1 MSYTITKTNG
11 TTLGTILDG
20 TINTSF
26 TSLTL
31 IGRNYANYG
40 EIIANDLVALLE
52 NFAYSSEPAN
62 PLAGQ
67 LYWNTTDKRL
77 RVYTGTAF
85 KIVSSCTAQTTAPT
99 TTVAGDLWWD
109 TTYSQLYIYN
119 GTDPYSAAGWI
130 LVGPQRDGSGAV
142 WEQITDNASIVH
154 DVLSIKLN
162 NARTSIISRDSEF
175 TPANAI
181 AGYTTIK
188 AGINAN
194 TSVGSATFH
203 GLANNSSFLGGQ
215 PAASYLRND
224 IDATTTGNLT
234 IAKNG
239 GLTIGLSSN
248 LQITTTTAGGASIKA
263 TKTNQDI
270 DFFANISGTNTNVL
284 NLDGATGL
292 ATLISANISGALT
305 VGGAATVTGALAV
318 TGTGA
323 FTGNLTAP
331 TQLAGTADTTVA
343 TTAFVVNNS
352 GFLKNKIYSGT
363 TSPLAD
369 TYIEVNTAAGGNSA
383 NVIITVGGGTPVA
396 TASNIGFNLALG
408 ATAITQE
415 PVLRGNIAAGNIAIT
430 GNSYVATT
438 SYVRQAAEFWGG
450 SKKFISTDAP
460 SLGVNDIGSI
470 NGDFW
475 FQREA

>member
-1 MSYTITKTNG
+1 MSYTITKTDG

-40 EIIANDLVALLE
+40 QLIANNLVKLVE
-52 NFAYSSEPAN
+52 NFAYTSSPSN

-67 LYWNTTDKRL
+67 LWWNTSDKRL

-85 KIVSSCTAQTTAPT
+85 KIVSSCTAQTSAPT

-130 LVGPQRDGSGAV
+130 LVGPQRDGSGAI
-142 WEQITDNASIVH
+142 WEQITDTASIVH

-162 NARTSIISRDSEF
+162 NARTSIVSRDSEF
-175 TPANAI
+175 TPANSI
-181 AGYTTIK
+181 PGYTTIK

-194 TSVGSATFH
+194 TSVGSATFW
-203 GLANNSSFLGGQ
+203 GLANNSSYLGGQ

-239 GLTIGLSSN
+239 GLTIGTSSN
-248 LQITTTTAGGASIKA
+248 LQITTTTAGGTSIKA
-263 TKTNQDI
+263 TKNNQDI
-270 DFFANISGTNTNVL
+270 DFYANIGGTNTNVL

-292 ATLISANISGALT
+292 ATLISATTSGALT
-305 VGGAATVTGALAV
+305 VGGAVTVASTLAV
-318 TGTGA
+318 TGTGT
-323 FTGNLTAP
+323 FTGNLYAP
-331 TQLAGTADTTVA
+331 TQGSGTSDTTVA
-343 TTAFVVNNS
+343 TTAFVVS
-352 GFLKNKIYSGT
+352 GLSGLFPYKIYNGTSHVWVDASSVNVVVSGT
-363 TSPLAD
+363 T
-369 TYIEVNTAAGGNSA
+369 
-383 NVIITVGGGTPVA
+383 VA
-396 TASNIGFNLALG
+396 TASSSGLNLYNG
-408 ATAITQE
+408 ATAITQTQ
-415 PVLRGNIAAGNIAIT
+415 VYNDAGNAR
-430 GNSYVATT
+430 VATT
-438 SYVRQAAEFWGG
+438 QFVKTAQTWWGNA
-450 SKKFISTDAP
+450 SHRSAKWVSTDEP
-460 SLGVNDIGSI
+460 NPGINDVGSN

>member
-1 MSYTITKTNG
+1 MSYTITKTSG
-11 TTLGTILDG
+11 STLGTILDG

-40 EIIANDLVALLE
+40 QLIANDLVALLE
-52 NFAYSSEPAN
+52 NFAYTSSPSN

-67 LYWNTTDKRL
+67 LWWNTSDQRL

-85 KIVSSCTAQTTAPT
+85 KVISSATVASSAPT
-99 TTVAGDLWWD
+99 GAISGDLWFD
-109 TTYSQLYIYN
+109 TTYSQLYVYD
-119 GTDPYSAAGWI
+119 GASFI
-130 LVGPQRDGSGAV
+130 LVGPERNGSGAV
-142 WEQITDNASIVH
+142 WEQITDSAAVVH

-175 TPANAI
+175 TPASAI
-181 AGYTTIK
+181 IGYTTIK

-248 LQITTTTAGGASIKA
+248 LQITTATNGDINIKN
-263 TKTNQDI
+263 TKSNGDI
-270 DFFANISGTNTNVL
+270 NFYSNVSGTNTL
-284 NLDGATGL
+284 SFGIDGATGTAAL
-292 ATLISANISGALT
+292 LSATLSGSLT
-305 VGGAATVTGALAV
+305 LASGATVTGALNV

-323 FTGNLTAP
+323 FSGNLTAP

-352 GFLKNKIYSGT
+352 GFLTNKIYAPGITPSASTTYIAVNDTGTGNAEIVMDGT
-363 TSPLAD
+363 T
-369 TYIEVNTAAGGNSA
+369 
-383 NVIITVGGGTPVA
+383 VA
-396 TASNIGFNLALG
+396 TASSAGFNLQNG
-408 ATAITQE
+408 ATAVSQTIVTPTAYHQYFANTSA
-415 PVLRGNIAAGNIAIT
+415 LGNAR
-430 GNSYVATT
+430 VATGQ
-438 SYVRQAAEFWGG
+438 YVSLATQYWGG
-450 SKKFISTDAP
+450 SAKFVSTAEPDNAV
-460 SLGVNDIGSI
+460 GKD
-470 NGDFW
+470 GDFW

>member
-40 EIIANDLVALLE
+40 QLIANDLVALLE

-119 GTDPYSAAGWI
+119 GTDPYSTAGWI

-142 WEQITDNASIVH
+142 WEQIVDNAATPVTH

-175 TPANAI
+175 TPATAI
-181 AGYTTIK
+181 IGYTTIK

-194 TSVGSATFH
+194 TSVGSATFY

-224 IDATTTGNLT
+224 IDATTTGNLI

-248 LQITTTTAGGASIKA
+248 LQITTDTNGDINIKN
-263 TKTNQDI
+263 TKSNGDI
-270 DFFANISGTNTNVL
+270 NFYSNVSGTNTL
-284 NLDGATGL
+284 SFGIDGATGTAAL
-292 ATLISANISGALT
+292 LSATLSGSLT
-305 VGGAATVTGALAV
+305 LASGATVTGALNV

-323 FTGNLTAP
+323 FSGNLTAP

-352 GFLKNKIYSGT
+352 GFLTNKIYAPGITPSASTTYIAVNDTGTGNAEIVMDGT
-363 TSPLAD
+363 T
-369 TYIEVNTAAGGNSA
+369 
-383 NVIITVGGGTPVA
+383 VA
-396 TASNIGFNLALG
+396 TASSAGFNLQNG
-408 ATAITQE
+408 ATAVSQTIVTPTAYHQYFANTSA
-415 PVLRGNIAAGNIAIT
+415 VGNAR
-430 GNSYVATT
+430 VATGQ
-438 SYVRQAAEFWGG
+438 YVSLATQYWGG
-450 SKKFISTDAP
+450 SAKFVSTAEPDNAV
-460 SLGVNDIGSI
+460 GKD
-470 NGDFW
+470 GDFW

>member
-40 EIIANDLVALLE
+40 QLIANDLVALLE

-85 KIVSSCTAQTTAPT
+85 KIVSSCTAQSSAPT

-130 LVGPQRDGSGAV
+130 LVGPQRDGSGAT
-142 WEQITDNASIVH
+142 WEQITDNAAIVH

-162 NARTSIISRDSEF
+162 NARTSIVSRDSEF
-175 TPANAI
+175 TPANSI
-181 AGYTTIK
+181 PGYTTIK

-194 TSVGSATFH
+194 TSIGTATFW
-203 GLANNSSFLGGQ
+203 GLANNSSYLGGI
-215 PAASYLRND
+215 PASSYLRND
-224 IDATTTGNLT
+224 IDATTTGNLI

-239 GLTIGLSSN
+239 GLTVGTSSN
-248 LQITTTTAGGASIKA
+248 LQITTATNGDVSIKN
-263 TKTNQDI
+263 TKSNGDI
-270 DFFANISGTNTNVL
+270 NFYSNVSGTDTL
-284 NLDGATGL
+284 SFGIDGATGTAAL
-292 ATLISANISGALT
+292 LSATLSGSLTLASGAS
-305 VGGAATVTGALAV
+305 VTGALNV

-323 FTGNLTAP
+323 FSGNLTAP

-343 TTAFVVNNS
+343 TTAWVKNNS
-352 GFLKNKIYSGT
+352 GLVPNKIYAPG
-363 TSPLAD
+363 AD
-369 TYIEVNTAAGGNSA
+369 PAASNTYIDVNDTGTGNSS
-383 NVIITVGGGTPVA
+383 VVMDGVTVA
-396 TASNIGFNLALG
+396 TASSSGFNLQNG
-408 ATAITQE
+408 ATAVTQTDAYN
-415 PVLRGNIAAGNIAIT
+415 GT
-430 GNSYVATT
+430 GNARVATT
-438 SYVRQAAEFWGG
+438 QFVKTASTWWGN
-450 SKKFISTDAP
+450 STHRSAKFVSTDEP
-460 SLGVNDIGSI
+460 NLGVNDIGS
-470 NGDFW
+470 NDGDFW
-475 FQREA
+475 FQREV

>member
-40 EIIANDLVALLE
+40 QLIANDLVALLE

-85 KIVSSCTAQTTAPT
+85 KIVSSCTAQSSAPT

-119 GTDPYSAAGWI
+119 GTDPYNIAGWI

-142 WEQITDNASIVH
+142 WEQIVDNAATPVTH

-248 LQITTTTAGGASIKA
+248 LQITTTTAGGVSLKA

-292 ATLISANISGALT
+292 ATLISTTITGALT
-305 VGGAATVTGALAV
+305 VGGAATVAGSLAV
-318 TGTGA
+318 TGTGT

-331 TQLAGTADTTVA
+331 TQGAGTSDTTVA
-343 TTAFVVNNS
+343 TTAFVVS
-352 GFLKNKIYSGT
+352 GLSGLYPYKIYSGT
-363 TSPLAD
+363 SHVWVGAT
-369 TYIEVNTAAGGNSA
+369 SA
-383 NVIITVGGGTPVA
+383 NVVVNGREIAAG
-396 TASNIGFNLALG
+396 SDIGLALRSG

-415 PVLRGNIAAGNIAIT
+415 PVLRGNIAVGNIAIT

-450 SKKFISTDAP
+450 SKKFISTDEP
-460 SLGVNDIGSI
+460 SLGVNDIGST

>member
-1 MSYTITKTNG
+1 MSYTIIKTDG

-40 EIIANDLVALLE
+40 QLIANDLVALLE
-52 NFAYSSEPAN
+52 NFAYTSSPSN

-67 LYWNTTDKRL
+67 LWWNTSDQRL

-85 KIVSSCTAQTTAPT
+85 KVISSATVSSSAPT
-99 TTVAGDLWWD
+99 GAISGDLWFD
-109 TTYSQLYIYN
+109 TTYSQLYVYD
-119 GTDPYSAAGWI
+119 GTSFI
-130 LVGPQRDGSGAV
+130 LVGPERNGSGAV
-142 WEQITDNASIVH
+142 WEQITDNASPAVVH

-175 TPANAI
+175 TPATAI
-181 AGYTTIK
+181 IGYTTIK

-224 IDATTTGNLT
+224 IDATTTGNLI

-270 DFFANISGTNTNVL
+270 DFFANISGTDTNVL

-318 TGTGA
+318 TGTGT

-331 TQLAGTADTTVA
+331 TQGAGTSDTTVA
-343 TTAFVVNNS
+343 TTAFVVS
-352 GFLKNKIYSGT
+352 GLSGLFPYKIYSGT
-363 TSPLAD
+363 SHVWVGASS
-369 TYIEVNTAAGGNSA
+369 VNVVVS
-383 NVIITVGGGTPVA
+383 GTEIA
-396 TASNIGFNLALG
+396 TASASGFNLLATGTATTQTVSTPTAYHQYYANTSVIG
-408 ATAITQE
+408 ATA
-415 PVLRGNIAAGNIAIT
+415 GNAL
-430 GNSYVATT
+430 VATT
-438 SYVRQAAEFWGG
+438 GYVSKATQYWSGSAKFVSTAEPDNAVG
-450 SKKFISTDAP
+450 KD
-460 SLGVNDIGSI
+460 
-470 NGDFW
+470 GDFW

>member
-85 KIVSSCTAQTTAPT
+85 KIVSSCTAQTSAPT

-162 NARTSIISRDSEF
+162 NARTSIVSRDSEF

-194 TSVGSATFH
+194 TSIGSATFH

-224 IDATTTGNLT
+224 IDATTTGNLI

-270 DFFANISGTNTNVL
+270 DFFANISGTDTNVL
-284 NLDGATGL
+284 NLDGATGR
-292 ATLISANISGALT
+292 ATLISATTTGALT
-305 VGGAATVTGALAV
+305 VGGSATVAGSLAV
-318 TGTGA
+318 TGTGT
-323 FTGNLTAP
+323 FTGNLIAP
-331 TQLAGTADTTVA
+331 TQAAGTSDTTVA
-343 TTAFVVNNS
+343 TTAFVVS
-352 GFLKNKIYSGT
+352 GLSGLFPYKIYSGT
-363 TSPLAD
+363 SHVWVGASS
-369 TYIEVNTAAGGNSA
+369 VNVVVSGN
-383 NVIITVGGGTPVA
+383 TVA
-396 TASNIGFNLALG
+396 TADNIGFNLALG

-415 PVLRGNIAAGNIAIT
+415 PVLRGNIAAPASNVAIT

-450 SKKFISTDAP
+450 SKKFISTDEP
-460 SLGVNDIGSI
+460 SLGVNDIGST

>member
-1 MSYTITKTNG
+1 MSYTITKTDG

-40 EIIANDLVALLE
+40 QLIANDLVALLE

-85 KIVSSCTAQTTAPT
+85 KIVSSCTAQTSAPT

-162 NARTSIISRDSEF
+162 NARTSIVSRDSEF

-194 TSVGSATFH
+194 TSIGSATFH

-224 IDATTTGNLT
+224 IDATTTGNLI

-292 ATLISANISGALT
+292 ATLISATTTGALT
-305 VGGAATVTGALAV
+305 VGGSATVAGSLAV
-318 TGTGA
+318 TGTGT
-323 FTGNLTAP
+323 FTGNLIAP
-331 TQLAGTADTTVA
+331 TQAAGTSDTTVA
-343 TTAFVVNNS
+343 TTAFVVS
-352 GFLKNKIYSGT
+352 GLSGLFPYKIYSGT
-363 TSPLAD
+363 THVWTDSTSANLV
-369 TYIEVNTAAGGNSA
+369 VNGREIAAGSD
-383 NVIITVGGGTPVA
+383 VG
-396 TASNIGFNLALG
+396 LALRSG
-408 ATAITQE
+408 ATTITQE
-415 PVLRGNIAAGNIAIT
+415 PVLRGNIADPASNIAIK
-430 GNSYVATT
+430 GNTYVATT

-450 SKKFISTDAP
+450 SKKFISTSAP
-460 SLGVNDIGSI
+460 SLGVNDIGST

>member
-40 EIIANDLVALLE
+40 QLIANDLVALLE

-142 WEQITDNASIVH
+142 WEQITDNAAIVH

-162 NARTSIISRDSEF
+162 NARTSIVSRDSEF
-175 TPANAI
+175 TPAVAI
-181 AGYTTIK
+181 AGFTTIK

-194 TSVGSATFH
+194 TSVGSATFW
-203 GLANNSSFLGGQ
+203 GLANNSSYLGGI
-215 PAASYLRND
+215 PAANYFN
-224 IDATTTGNLT
+224 AVTGGTSEGAVT
-234 IAKNG
+234 IATNS
-239 GLTIGLSSN
+239 GLTVGTSSN
-248 LQITTTTAGGASIKA
+248 LQITTTTAGGVSIKA
-263 TKTNQDI
+263 TRNNQDI
-270 DFFANISGTNTNVL
+270 DFYANISGTNTNVL
-284 NLDGATGL
+284 NLDGATGN
-292 ATLISANISGALT
+292 ATLIAASITGDLT
-305 VGGAATVTGALAV
+305 VGDDLLVAGDLAV
-318 TGTGA
+318 SGTGA

-331 TQLAGTADTTVA
+331 TQSAGTSDTTVA
-343 TTAFVVNNS
+343 TTAFVVS
-352 GFLKNKIYSGT
+352 GLSGLFPYKIYNGTTHVWTDASSVNIVVSGT
-363 TSPLAD
+363 T
-369 TYIEVNTAAGGNSA
+369 
-383 NVIITVGGGTPVA
+383 VA
-396 TASNIGFNLALG
+396 TASSAGFNLQNG
-408 ATAITQE
+408 ATAVSQTIVTPTAYHQYFANTSA
-415 PVLRGNIAAGNIAIT
+415 VGNAR
-430 GNSYVATT
+430 VATGQ
-438 SYVRQAAEFWGG
+438 YVSLATQYWGG
-450 SKKFISTDAP
+450 SAKFVSTAEPDNAV
-460 SLGVNDIGSI
+460 GKD
-470 NGDFW
+470 GDFW

>member
-1 MSYTITKTNG
+1 MSYTITKTDG
-11 TTLGTILDG
+11 STLGTILDG

-40 EIIANDLVALLE
+40 QLIANDLVKLVE
-52 NFAYSSEPAN
+52 NFAYSSSPSN

-67 LYWNTTDKRL
+67 LWWNTTDKRL
-77 RVYTGTAF
+77 RVYTGSAF
-85 KIVSSCTAQTTAPT
+85 KIVSSCTAQTSAPS

-119 GTDPYSAAGWI
+119 GTDPYDVAGWI
-130 LVGPQRDGSGAV
+130 LVGPQRNGSGAV
-142 WEQITDNASIVH
+142 WEQITDTASIVH
-154 DVLSIKLN
+154 DVLSIKLDN
-162 NARTSIISRDSEF
+162 SRTSIVSLDSEF
-175 TPANAI
+175 TPASAI

-194 TSVGSATFH
+194 TNVGTATFW
-203 GLANNSSFLGGQ
+203 GLANNSSYLGGQ

-248 LQITTTTAGGASIKA
+248 LQITTTTAGGVSIKA
-263 TKTNQDI
+263 TKNNQDI
-270 DFFANISGTNTNVL
+270 DFYANISGTNTNIL

-292 ATLISANISGALT
+292 ATLISATTSGTLT
-305 VGGAATVTGALAV
+305 VGGAATVASSLAV
-318 TGTGA
+318 TGTGT
-323 FTGNLTAP
+323 FTGNLYAP

-343 TTAFVVNNS
+343 TTAWVKNNS
-352 GFLKNKIYSGT
+352 GLVPNKIYAPGVDPTASN
-363 TSPLAD
+363 
-369 TYIEVNTAAGGNSA
+369 TYIDVNDTGTGNSS
-383 NVIITVGGGTPVA
+383 VVMDGVTVA
-396 TASNIGFNLALG
+396 TASSTGFNLQNG
-408 ATAITQE
+408 ATAVTQTDTYN
-415 PVLRGNIAAGNIAIT
+415 GAGNAR
-430 GNSYVATT
+430 VATT
-438 SYVRQAAEFWGG
+438 QFVKTASTWWGNA
-450 SKKFISTDAP
+450 SHRSAKWVSTDEP
-460 SLGVNDIGSI
+460 NIGVNDVGSQD
-470 NGDFW
+470 GDFW

>member
-11 TTLGTILDG
+11 TSLGTILDG

-40 EIIANDLVALLE
+40 EIIANDLVALVE
-52 NFAYSSEPAN
+52 NFAFGSSPPNA
-62 PLAGQ
+62 LAGQ
-67 LYWNTTDKRL
+67 LWWNTSDQRL

-85 KIVSSCTAQTTAPT
+85 KVISSATVASSAPAGAI
-99 TTVAGDLWWD
+99 AGDLWFD
-109 TTYSQLYIYN
+109 TTYSQLYVYD
-119 GTDPYSAAGWI
+119 GTSFI
-130 LVGPQRDGSGAV
+130 LVGPERNGSGAV
-142 WEQITDNASIVH
+142 WEQITDNASPAVVH

-194 TSVGSATFH
+194 TSIGTGTFW
-203 GLANNSSFLGGQ
+203 GTANNSSYLGGFL
-215 PAASYLRND
+215 AASYLRSD
-224 IDATTTGNLT
+224 EDDTTSGNLT

-248 LQITTTTAGGASIKA
+248 LEITITTAGGASFKA
-263 TKTNQDI
+263 TKNNQDI
-270 DFFANISGTNTNVL
+270 DFYANVSGTNTSVL
-284 NLDGATGL
+284 NLDGATGN
-292 ATLISANISGALT
+292 ATLVAASITGDLT
-305 VGGAATVTGALAV
+305 VGDDLLVAGDLAV
-318 TGTGA
+318 SGTGA

-331 TQLAGTADTTVA
+331 TQSAGTSDTTVA

-352 GFLKNKIYSGT
+352 GFLTNKIYAPGINPSASTTYIAVNDTGTGNAEIVMDGT
-363 TSPLAD
+363 T
-369 TYIEVNTAAGGNSA
+369 
-383 NVIITVGGGTPVA
+383 VA
-396 TASNIGFNLALG
+396 TASSAGFNLLATGTATTQTVLTPSAYHQYYANLSVKGAL
-408 ATAITQE
+408 
-415 PVLRGNIAAGNIAIT
+415 AGNT
-430 GNSYVATT
+430 LVATT
-438 SYVRQAAEFWGG
+438 EYVSKATEYWSGSAKFVSTAEPDNAVG
-450 SKKFISTDAP
+450 K
-460 SLGVNDIGSI
+460 

-475 FQREA
+475 FQIEA

>member
-40 EIIANDLVALLE
+40 QLIANDLVALLE

-77 RVYTGTAF
+77 RVYTGTTF

-130 LVGPQRDGSGAV
+130 LVGPQRDGSGAI
-142 WEQITDNASIVH
+142 WEQITDNAAIVH

-162 NARTSIISRDSEF
+162 NARTSIVSRDSEF

-194 TSVGSATFH
+194 TSVGTATFW
-203 GLANNSSFLGGQ
+203 GLANNSSYLGGQ

-224 IDATTTGNLT
+224 IDATTTGNL
-234 IAKNG
+234 IVAKNG

-248 LQITTTTAGGASIKA
+248 LEITTTTAGGASFKA
-263 TKTNQDI
+263 TKNNQDI
-270 DFFANISGTNTNVL
+270 DFYANVSGTNTSVL
-284 NLDGATGL
+284 NLDGATGN
-292 ATLISANISGALT
+292 ATLVAASITGDLT
-305 VGGAATVTGALAV
+305 VGDDLLVAGDLAV
-318 TGTGA
+318 SGTGA

-331 TQLAGTADTTVA
+331 TQSAGTSDTTVA
-343 TTAFVVNNS
+343 TTAFVVS
-352 GFLKNKIYSGT
+352 GLSGLFPYKIYNGTTHVWTDASSVNVVVSGT
-363 TSPLAD
+363 T
-369 TYIEVNTAAGGNSA
+369 
-383 NVIITVGGGTPVA
+383 VA
-396 TASNIGFNLALG
+396 TASSSGFNLANG
-408 ATAITQE
+408 ATAITQ
-415 PVLRGNIAAGNIAIT
+415 PDTYNGT
-430 GNSYVATT
+430 GNARIATT
-438 SYVRQAAEFWGG
+438 QFVKTASTWWGNA
-450 SKKFISTDAP
+450 SHRSAKFVSTDEP
-460 SLGVNDIGSI
+460 NPGVNDIGSN

>member
-1 MSYTITKTNG
+1 MSYTITKTDG

-40 EIIANDLVALLE
+40 QLIANDLVALAE
-52 NFAYSSEPAN
+52 NFAYTSSPAN

-67 LYWNTTDKRL
+67 LWWNTTDKRL

-85 KIVSSCTAQTTAPT
+85 KIVSSCTAQTSAPT

-119 GTDPYSAAGWI
+119 GTDPYDVAGWI

-154 DVLSIKLN
+154 DVLSIKLD

-194 TSVGSATFH
+194 TSVGSATFW
-203 GLANNSSFLGGQ
+203 GLANNSSYLGGQ

-239 GLTIGLSSN
+239 GLTVGLSSN
-248 LQITTTTAGGASIKA
+248 LQITTTTAGGVSIKA
-263 TKTNQDI
+263 TKNNQDI
-270 DFFANISGTNTNVL
+270 DFYANISGTNTNVL

-292 ATLISANISGALT
+292 ATLISATTSGALT
-305 VGGAATVTGALAV
+305 VGGAATVASSLAV
-318 TGTGA
+318 TGTGT
-323 FTGNLTAP
+323 FTGNLYAP
-331 TQLAGTADTTVA
+331 TQGAGTSDTSVA
-343 TTAFVVNNS
+343 TTAFVVS
-352 GFLKNKIYSGT
+352 GLSGLYPYKIYSGT
-363 TSPLAD
+363 SHVWVDASS
-369 TYIEVNTAAGGNSA
+369 VNVVVS
-383 NVIITVGGGTPVA
+383 GTTVA
-396 TASNIGFNLALG
+396 TASSSGFNLLNG
-408 ATAITQE
+408 AVAVTQ
-415 PVLRGNIAAGNIAIT
+415 PDTFNGSGNAR
-430 GNSYVATT
+430 VATT
-438 SYVRQAAEFWGG
+438 QFVKTASTWWGNA
-450 SKKFISTDAP
+450 SHRSAKWVSTDEP
-460 SLGVNDIGSI
+460 DLGVNDVGSN

>member
-1 MSYTITKTNG
+1 MSYTITKTDG

-40 EIIANDLVALLE
+40 QLIANDLVKLIE
-52 NFAYSSEPAN
+52 NFAYSSEPSN

-67 LYWNTTDKRL
+67 LYWNTSDKRL

-85 KIVSSCTAQTTAPT
+85 KIVSSCTAQTSAPT

-130 LVGPQRDGSGAV
+130 LVGPQRNGSGAI

-154 DVLSIKLN
+154 DVLSIKLD
-162 NARTSIISRDSEF
+162 NARTSIVSLDSEF

-194 TSVGSATFH
+194 TSVGSATFW
-203 GLANNSSFLGGQ
+203 GLANNSSYLGGQ

-234 IAKNG
+234 VAKNG
-239 GLTIGLSSN
+239 GLTVGLSSN
-248 LQITTTTAGGASIKA
+248 LQITTTTAGGVSIKA
-263 TKTNQDI
+263 TKNNQDI
-270 DFFANISGTNTNVL
+270 DFYANISGTNTNVL

-292 ATLISANISGALT
+292 ATLISATTSGTLT
-305 VGGAATVTGALAV
+305 VGGAATVTGTLAV
-318 TGTGA
+318 TGTGT
-323 FTGNLTAP
+323 FTGNLYAP
-331 TQLAGTADTTVA
+331 TQGAGTSDTTVA
-343 TTAFVVNNS
+343 TTAFVVS
-352 GFLKNKIYSGT
+352 GLSGLFPYKIYSGT
-363 TSPLAD
+363 THVWVDASS
-369 TYIEVNTAAGGNSA
+369 VNVVAS
-383 NVIITVGGGTPVA
+383 GTTVA
-396 TASNIGFNLALG
+396 TASSSGFNLLNG
-408 ATAITQE
+408 AVAVTQ
-415 PVLRGNIAAGNIAIT
+415 PDTYNGT
-430 GNSYVATT
+430 GNARVATT
-438 SYVRQAAEFWGG
+438 QFVKTASTWWGNA
-450 SKKFISTDAP
+450 SHRSAKWVSTDEP
-460 SLGVNDIGSI
+460 NPGINDVGSN

>member
-40 EIIANDLVALLE
+40 QLIANDLVALLE

-203 GLANNSSFLGGQ
+203 GLANNSSFLGGI
-215 PAASYLRND
+215 PAANYFNAVTGGTSQGAVN
-224 IDATTTGNLT
+224 IATNS
-234 IAKNG
+234 
-239 GLTIGLSSN
+239 GLTIGTSSN
-248 LQITTTTAGGASIKA
+248 LQITTDTNGDVSIKN
-263 TKTNQDI
+263 TKSNGDI
-270 DFFANISGTNTNVL
+270 NFYSNVSGTNTL
-284 NLDGATGL
+284 SFGIDGATGTAAL
-292 ATLISANISGALT
+292 LSATLSGSLT
-305 VGGAATVTGALAV
+305 LASGATVTGALNV

-323 FTGNLTAP
+323 FSGNLTAP

-352 GFLKNKIYSGT
+352 GFLTNKIYAPGITPSASTTYIAVNDTGTGNAEIVMDGT
-363 TSPLAD
+363 T
-369 TYIEVNTAAGGNSA
+369 
-383 NVIITVGGGTPVA
+383 VA
-396 TASNIGFNLALG
+396 TASSSGFNLQNG
-408 ATAITQE
+408 ATAVTQTIVT
-415 PVLRGNIAAGNIAIT
+415 PTAYHQYFANTSAVGNAR
-430 GNSYVATT
+430 VATGQ
-438 SYVRQAAEFWGG
+438 YVSLATQYWGG
-450 SKKFISTDAP
+450 SAKFVSTAEPDNAV
-460 SLGVNDIGSI
+460 GKD
-470 NGDFW
+470 GDFW